1 MRFAAFAGRFQL
13 EGGVMKKNILWGVGF
28 AGLLAVGL
36 SAQTQQPQDQ
46 KDQQKSTASMDDRKV
61 TVQGCLERDY
71 LYSPSTT
78 GAATQPNMSPTP
90 FKLTQVEIIKDE
102 KASKDTGA
110 MAATKDAATATGS
123 AVATGATKTADAVT
137 GKDPQ
142 DKTKDIELHVSTA
155 TTANVDLDSEVNHK
169 VELVGMMNSND
180 VNAAKK
186 ADSMGTKTP
195 LLFKATSVK
204 SIADKCQ

>member
-1 MRFAAFAGRFQL
+1 
-13 EGGVMKKNILWGVGF
+13 MKKNILWGVGF

-36 SAQTQQPQDQ
+36 TAQTQQPPPDQ
-46 KDQQKSTASMDDRKV
+46 KDQQKSSTASMDDRKV